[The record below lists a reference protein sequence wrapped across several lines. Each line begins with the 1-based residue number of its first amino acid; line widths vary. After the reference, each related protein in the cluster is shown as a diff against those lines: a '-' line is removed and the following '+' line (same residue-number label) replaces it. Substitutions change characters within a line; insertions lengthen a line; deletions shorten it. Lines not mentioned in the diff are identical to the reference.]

1 MSDANVRAQLVETW
15 KSRLLRFYDSDVTVA
30 EFCAAESV
38 STPSFYQ
45 WQRKIQSLSPG
56 FVPPERRRRNRQR
69 PTRIESTSS
78 PDSASAPASAPASVS
93 ASVSPTTMI
102 QSPVAAPPSKS
113 QSAFQPVQLT
123 TTTCITPQANIQ
135 LPSGV
140 IIELQH
146 DANMIC
152 QVLERFLPLALQ
164 AGGRSC

>member
-45 WQRKIQSLSPG
+45 WQRRIQSLSPG
-56 FVPPERRRRNRQR
+56 FVPTERRRRKRQR
-69 PTRIESTSS
+69 AMGVESTST
-78 PDSASAPASAPASVS
+78 PDSAPALAFASASNATS
-93 ASVSPTTMI
+93 ATTMI
-102 QSPVAAPPSKS
+102 QSPVAATPSKS

-123 TTTCITPQANIQ
+123 TTTCITPQASIE

-146 DANMIC
+146 DSSMIY

>member
-45 WQRKIQSLSPG
+45 WQRRIQSLSPG
-56 FVPPERRRRNRQR
+56 FVPTERRRRKRQR
-69 PTRIESTSS
+69 PTGVESTSA
-78 PDSASAPASAPASVS
+78 PDSAPASAPASAS
-93 ASVSPTTMI
+93 ASDATSATTMI
-102 QSPVAAPPSKS
+102 QSPVAATRSKS
-113 QSAFQPVQLT
+113 QSAFQPLQLT
-123 TTTCITPQANIQ
+123 TTTCVTPQANIE

>member
-1 MSDANVRAQLVETW
+1 MSDTNAQAQLAETW

-30 EFCAAESV
+30 EFCAAEGV

-45 WQRKIQSLSPG
+45 WQRRIQSLSPG
-56 FVPPERRRRNRQR
+56 FVPNDRRRRNRQR
-69 PTRIESTSS
+69 PKGVESTSAS
-78 PDSASAPASAPASVS
+78 DSALGPASASAS
-93 ASVSPTTMI
+93 ASDAASPTAMI
-102 QSPVAAPPSKS
+102 QSAVAATRSKS
-113 QSAFQPVQLT
+113 QSAFQPLQLT
-123 TTTCITPQANIQ
+123 TTTCITPQASIQ

-164 AGGRSC
+164 AGGHSC

>member
-1 MSDANVRAQLVETW
+1 MSDANVRAQLAETW
-15 KSRLLRFYDSDVTVA
+15 KSRLLRFYDSDVTVT
-30 EFCAAESV
+30 EFCAAERV

-45 WQRKIQSLSPG
+45 WQRRIQSLSPG
-56 FVPPERRRRNRQR
+56 FVPPDRRRRNRQR
-69 PTRIESTSS
+69 PMAVEST
-78 PDSASAPASAPASVS
+78 SAPASAA
-93 ASVSPTTMI
+93 ASPTAMI
-102 QSPVAAPPSKS
+102 QTPVPATRNKP
-113 QSAFQPVQLT
+113 QSAFQPLQLT

>member
-15 KSRLLRFYDSDVTVA
+15 KSRLLRFYDSDVSVA

-38 STPSFYQ
+38 SAPSFYQ
-45 WQRKIQSLSPG
+45 WQRRIQSLSPG
-56 FVPPERRRRNRQR
+56 FVPTERRRRKRQR
-69 PTRIESTSS
+69 PSGVESTSAPAS
-78 PDSASAPASAPASVS
+78 ASASAPAPAS

-102 QSPVAAPPSKS
+102 QSPVTATRNKP

-123 TTTCITPQANIQ
+123 TTTCVTPQANIQ

-164 AGGRSC
+164 AGGRAC

>member
-45 WQRKIQSLSPG
+45 WQRRIQSLSPS
-56 FVPPERRRRNRQR
+56 FVPTERRRRKRQR
-69 PTRIESTSS
+69 PMGVESTSS
-78 PDSASAPASAPASVS
+78 PASATAS
-93 ASVSPTTMI
+93 ASVSDAASATTMI
-102 QSPVAAPPSKS
+102 QSPVAAPRSKP
-113 QSAFQPVQLT
+113 QPAFQPVQLT

>member
-45 WQRKIQSLSPG
+45 WQRRIQSLSPG
-56 FVPPERRRRNRQR
+56 FVPPERRRRKRQR
-69 PTRIESTSS
+69 PSGVESTL
-78 PDSASAPASAPASVS
+78 APASASAS
-93 ASVSPTTMI
+93 ASVSPTTII
-102 QSPVAAPPSKS
+102 QSPVAATRNKP

-123 TTTCITPQANIQ
+123 TTTCVTPQANIQ

-152 QVLERFLPLALQ
+152 QVLEQFLPLALQ